1 MALTKR
7 ERYMTIGIVAVLV
20 IAAIAAA
27 YFLGMKSD
35 EDKTSTATTPTAT
48 QTTPTAT
55 TPTQAQTQSVA
66 TVTNVQTI
74 TQVEPQPG
82 VGVEIVEQ
90 SINPTTVERS
100 GPIALTVRTKGNVN
114 SVKMDING
122 RAPMVVEL
130 VRGPTV
136 NNITT
141 WAAATAAP
149 GLAGNYAYKAI
160 VNASDGAIKEGP
172 NSTFTVL
179 P

>member
-7 ERYMTIGIVAVLV
+7 EKYMTIGIVSVLV

-27 YFLGMKSD
+27 FFLGRKSD
-35 EDKTSTATTPTAT
+35 ENKSTTATTPTAT

-55 TPTQAQTQSVA
+55 TPTQTQSVA

-74 TQVEPQPG
+74 TQVDPQPG
-82 VGVEIVEQ
+82 VGVEIIEQ
-90 SINPTTVERS
+90 SINPTTVDRS

-160 VNASDGAIKEGP
+160 VNATDGAIKEGP
-172 NSTFTVL
+172 NSAFTVL

>member
-7 ERYMTIGIVAVLV
+7 ERNMIIGIVAVV
-20 IAAIAAA
+20 VVAAIAGAF
-27 YFLGMKSD
+27 FLGRKSD
-35 EDKTSTATTPTAT
+35 DDKSTTATTPTAT
-48 QTTPTAT
+48 QT

-82 VGVEIVEQ
+82 VGVEIIEQ

-100 GPIALTVRTKGNVN
+100 GPIALTVRTKGNLN

-141 WAAATAAP
+141 WAAATTGP

-160 VNASDGAIKEGP
+160 VAASDGAIKEGP

>member
-1 MALTKR
+1 VALTKR
-7 ERYMTIGIVAVLV
+7 ERNMVIGIVAVVV

-27 YFLGMKSD
+27 FFLGRKSD
-35 EDKTSTATTPTAT
+35 DKATTSTTPTAT

-55 TPTQAQTQSVA
+55 TQTQAQTQSVA

-74 TQVEPQPG
+74 TQVDPQPG

-90 SINPTTVERS
+90 SINPPTVERS
-100 GPIALTVRTKGNVN
+100 GPIALTVRTKGNIN

-141 WAAATAAP
+141 WAAATNGP

-160 VNASDGAIKEGP
+160 VNATDGAIKEGP

>member
-7 ERYMTIGIVAVLV
+7 ERYMIFGIVAVLV

-35 EDKTSTATTPTAT
+35 EDKTTTATTPTAT

-55 TPTQAQTQSVA
+55 TPTQTQTVA

-82 VGVEIVEQ
+82 VGVEIIEQ

-100 GPIALTVRTKGNVN
+100 GPIALTVRTKGDVN

-160 VNASDGAIKEGP
+160 VNATDGAIKEGP

>member
-7 ERYMTIGIVAVLV
+7 ERNMVIGIVAVAV
-20 IAAIAAA
+20 IAAIAGAF
-27 YFLGMKSD
+27 FLGRKSD
-35 EDKTSTATTPTAT
+35 DDKATTATTPTAT

-55 TPTQAQTQSVA
+55 TPTQTQSVA
-66 TVTNVQTI
+66 TVTNIQTI

-82 VGVEIVEQ
+82 VGVEIIEQ

-100 GPIALTVRTKGNVN
+100 GPIALTVRTKGDIN
-114 SVKMDING
+114 SVRMDING

-136 NNITT
+136 NSITT
-141 WAAATAAP
+141 WAAVTNGP

-160 VNASDGAIKEGP
+160 VSATDGAIKEGP